1 METAGKTRKFD
12 ADRIWSAVL
21 VLDALVTCSSVALL
35 VAWSTQ
41 NQIDPADPGP
51 VLPQPSDGWLIGSAV
66 FLLATLVGTG
76 HAMLARTSDP
86 HTVRGGR
93 AVAVLRL
100 TLLLLLWRAFAA

>member
-1 METAGKTRKFD
+1 METAGKTRRID
-12 ADRIWSAVL
+12 PGRIWSAVL

-51 VLPQPSDGWLIGSAV
+51 VLPQPSDGWLIGSAI
-66 FLLATLVGTG
+66 FLLLTLVGTG

-93 AVAVLRL
+93 AVSVLRL
-100 TLLLLLWRAFAA
+100 TLLLLLWLAAAA